1 MDFQFKIPER
11 ELWIN
16 KITTELK
23 ENSDRI
29 NYKNEIEE
37 IEFDI
42 SAVANN
48 SYSSVDQR
56 SFNEWKNCFKIDV
69 QDEVLA
75 NQACL
80 KALMLGADSL
90 FLVIH
95 GSKTHWF
102 KLFHGIQ
109 FEYIYTRIIISNGDE
124 RSSLDK
130 FLKDNGISNVD
141 IFIDPITD
149 VTHEIKLRNFLLNGF
164 ELQQIGANTWQEIGI
179 LLSSFHELI
188 IKDLIDSKFNF
199 HLGIGS
205 NYFVEIAKIR
215 AIKWLC
221 KHLCNLYQINL
232 EINFSGEVGFMNKS
246 LNDPHTNLLRQT
258 TEAMSAISGG
268 ISEITI
274 RAYDDLS
281 VKGSTDFSR
290 RMALNVSNLLKEE
303 SYFDFVKDPLKGS
316 NILEFLTEQI
326 ISKAWTYFK
335 QLEQFESIND
345 LDKIE
350 FIRKSISETRKRRL
364 ENFEKKKMELIGIN
378 CFMNPQNEP
387 NSWLNN
393 ETYLEM
399 SYFIFE
405 TCQ

>member
-1 MDFQFKIPER
+1 
-11 ELWIN
+11 
-16 KITTELK
+16 
-23 ENSDRI
+23 
-29 NYKNEIEE
+29 
-37 IEFDI
+37 
-42 SAVANN
+42 
-48 SYSSVDQR
+48 
-56 SFNEWKNCFKIDV
+56 
-69 QDEVLA
+69 
-75 NQACL
+75 
-80 KALMLGADSL
+80 
-90 FLVIH
+90 
-95 GSKTHWF
+95 
-102 KLFHGIQ
+102 
-109 FEYIYTRIIISNGDE
+109 
-124 RSSLDK
+124 
-130 FLKDNGISNVD
+130 
-141 IFIDPITD
+141 
-149 VTHEIKLRNFLLNGF
+149 
-164 ELQQIGANTWQEIGI
+164 
-179 LLSSFHELI
+179 
-188 IKDLIDSKFNF
+188 
-199 HLGIGS
+199 
-205 NYFVEIAKIR
+205 
-215 AIKWLC
+215 
-221 KHLCNLYQINL
+221 
-232 EINFSGEVGFMNKS
+232 MNKS